1 MVVKTQDMVHEIQNT
16 SAIFGRN
23 KEVKVIFEGNQ
34 AYTDGKEIVLPA
46 MIQNASVDLE
56 TQKVMRGYLDHEAG
70 HVRHTDFDVWARH
83 KTETSGALRA
93 IHNCVEDIWLE
104 ARVMS
109 EYPGSEKNL
118 AHLSTFTN
126 KKEFEVVKKEPNR
139 FKDVNMETVCLGITS
154 VGRKDY
160 KSEGNQE
167 LIDALPEGVAKHA
180 PKWIELTHKC
190 KSTEQTFR
198 LAKHI
203 SKLVKE
209 DPELESN
216 PEDFNPDLESDDGI
230 ENPADW
236 GEGKDRNSGDGKG
249 KTGVKIVD
257 EVNKIAEDIFG
268 GSGITP
274 PDTGGDRG
282 NYRVL
287 STRWDKVVH
296 KDDPDSG
303 LNLHDRMKKASGS
316 DYDQLK
322 SRVSS
327 HVLVMKS
334 KLRRAI
340 SSLEQRN
347 WDFARETGQV
357 DSKRLVQAY
366 LGAQNTYKR
375 RIDREELDTA
385 VHMLVDLSGS
395 MSGQKM
401 NTAALSAIAF
411 AECFEGT
418 SVNYQIS
425 GFNNTN
431 IGDGYSGMQKLC
443 EEARGLY
450 HRAEALNIFKFK
462 SFNDK
467 LFNAKGSI
475 STLYEAAGGNNS
487 DQCALM
493 WAYDQLKKQPQKR
506 KILLVFSDGAPAVL
520 TVGRPNL
527 RIPLKEAIDW
537 IETSGVECIGIGIHH
552 DVSSLYKNNAQVSDL
567 SDLSGVMFNKLTNI
581 LLKRR

>member
-1 MVVKTQDMVHEIQNT
+1 MVIKTQDMVHEIQNT

-23 KEVKVIFEGNQ
+23 KEVKVIFEGDQ
-34 AYTDGKEIVLPA
+34 AYTNGQEIVLPA
-46 MIQNASVDLE
+46 MIQNATVDGE
-56 TQKVMRGYLDHEAG
+56 TQKIMRGYLDHEAG
-70 HVRHTDFDVWARH
+70 HVRHTDFNVWTRH
-83 KTETSGALRA
+83 KKETSGALRA

-109 EYPGSEKNL
+109 EYPGAKKNL
-118 AHLSTFTN
+118 SHLNTFTN
-126 KKEFEVVKKEPNR
+126 KKEIEVVKGEPHR

-209 DPELESN
+209 DPELKSD
-216 PEDFNPDLESDDGI
+216 PEDFNPDLESDDGVG
-230 ENPADW
+230 NPSDW
-236 GEGKDRNSGDGKG
+236 GEGKDKNTGEG

-257 EVNKIAEDIFG
+257 EINDIAKDIFG

-274 PDTGGDRG
+274 PKTGGVRG
-282 NYRVL
+282 QYRVL
-287 STRWDKVVH
+287 STRWDQVVH
-296 KDDPDSG
+296 KNDPDSG
-303 LNLHDRMKKASGS
+303 LHLHERMKKASGS
-316 DYDQLK
+316 DYDKLK
-322 SRVSS
+322 GMVSS
-327 HVLVMKS
+327 HVMVMKS

-357 DSKRLVQAY
+357 DSKRLVQAF

-375 RIDREELDTA
+375 RVDREELDTA

-395 MSGQKM
+395 MCGGKM

-418 SVNYQIS
+418 SINYQIS
-425 GFNNTN
+425 GFNNSN
-431 IGDGYSGMQKLC
+431 RGDGYTGMQDLC
-443 EEARGLY
+443 REAKGIY

-467 LFNAKGSI
+467 LFNVKGSV
-475 STLYEAAGGNNS
+475 STLFNAAGGNNS

-506 KILLVFSDGAPAVL
+506 KILLVFSDGSPAVY
-520 TVGRPNL
+520 TVGRPDL
-527 RIPLKEAIDW
+527 YAPLKEAVDW
-537 IETSGVECIGIGIHH
+537 IESSGVECIGIGIHH
-552 DVSSLYKNNAQVSDL
+552 NVSGIYKNNAQVSDL

-581 LLKRR
+581 LLRKR